1 MVAGLSAWVLGLPF
15 PVVLGVITGL
25 LDLIPQVGA
34 TVAARDPRR
43 GRADRGHGRGGDHA
57 VIQLVYQQV
66 ENYII
71 YPIVYRRA
79 VELTGFTTIAA
90 VLIAGSLL
98 GVVGAILA
106 VPFAAVI
113 KTVLR
118 EAGAPR
124 RARMAALR
132 ES

>member
-1 MVAGLSAWVLGLPF
+1 ML
-15 PVVLGVITGL
+15 
-25 LDLIPQVGA
+25 
-34 TVAARDPRR
+34 
-43 GRADRGHGRGGDHA
+43 

-90 VLIAGSLL
+90 VLIFGSLL

-106 VPFAAVI
+106 VPFAAVV
-113 KTVLR
+113 KTVLH